1 MTITIS
7 DATPLPREKAPRRRK
22 RSTFDTPFGRVFLQ
36 AFAVVVFF
44 ALWEIGVRIGWVSA
58 FLVGSPAGIF
68 AVAKTMTLS
77 GELFSHTWFTL
88 FEAILGFVIGTILG
102 RCSVLRFGIP
112 CSSLASSSRSLS
124 Q

>member
-1 MTITIS
+1 LTITIS

-36 AFAVVVFF
+36 
-44 ALWEIGVRIGWVSA
+44 
-58 FLVGSPAGIF
+58 GIF